1 MTTVRG
7 RAANAT
13 DAPSEDRARQGRQK
27 SGESLWVGAI
37 IMTESYEP
45 RE

>member
-13 DAPSEDRARQGRQK
+13 DAPAEDRARQGRQK
-27 SGESLWVGAI
+27 IGE
-37 IMTESYEP
+37 
-45 RE
+45 

>member
-13 DAPSEDRARQGRQK
+13 DALSEYRERHDRQK
-27 SGESLWVGAI
+27 IGE
-37 IMTESYEP
+37 
-45 RE
+45 